1 MSEPRT
7 SIQVPAMGA
16 LPNQDAPLRARDSFR
31 IAPDRE
37 VGLATQATPAYAAAM
52 PVDDIA
58 DADIAN
64 RVPKREREVKLERK
78 VKVKT
83 EPVKA
88 EVKIKQEGAS
98 HRGPGSTPS
107 STQPLMPDDDDLQ
120 VVGVNFNNN
129 EDMTFWEGAS
139 GKEMKTQLNLRF
151 PQMKGNWDN
160 KDRAQL
166 ISTIRGMIRRNQWV
180 QGESQ
185 GPVRASAAAERPA
198 PYARPAAVDDD
209 DDVEV
214 SGVTWDQNTD
224 PEYWKEQ
231 PSAHIR
237 KQLAAK
243 FPNKRIEFSFFTE
256 RQQYIDYILNL
267 IKKKQYP

>member
-1 MSEPRT
+1 
-7 SIQVPAMGA
+7 
-16 LPNQDAPLRARDSFR
+16 
-31 IAPDRE
+31 
-37 VGLATQATPAYAAAM
+37 M

-88 EVKIKQEGAS
+88 EVKTEIKQEPGVS
-98 HRGPGSTPS
+98 HRGPGSTS
-107 STQPLMPDDDDLQ
+107 SAQPKRVPKPRPPPILPDDDELQ
-120 VVGVNFNNN
+120 TVSVNYNNS
-129 EDMTFWEGAS
+129 EDMSYWEGAS
-139 GKEMKTQLNLRF
+139 AQELRSQLNLRY
-151 PQMKGNWDN
+151 PQMVEDWEN
-160 KDRAQL
+160 KSRSQL
-166 ISTIRGMIRRNQWV
+166 ISIVRGLVRRNQWV
-180 QGESQ
+180 QGGSQ
-185 GPVRASAAAERPA
+185 GPVRASAAAERSA
-198 PYARPAAVDDD
+198 PYQRSAAVDDDD

-231 PSAHIR
+231 SSAHIR

-243 FPNKRIEFSFFTE
+243 FPDKRIEFSFFTE